1 MAIYTQKEFAALVN
15 MPPNR
20 LTIYK
25 NRGKINI
32 INHQVD
38 TADAI
43 NAAFLDKYRTRNVPK
58 QEITTTIVPKVVQT
72 KLAVDETLFVP
83 TENQSYSESE
93 RQLKYLDTLK
103 RKKEIEKLDIDIA
116 KKRGEVIPT
125 ELMSP
130 LVLQHNQSITTEY
143 KYVIDEFIRIF
154 SAKYRL
160 NVNEIAEITGKM
172 TQSLNKSV
180 DKATETTINSI
191 ESIVNEYAEKRGVGE
206 RN

>member
-1 MAIYTQKEFAALVN
+1 
-15 MPPNR
+15 
-20 LTIYK
+20 
-25 NRGKINI
+25 
-32 INHQVD
+32 
-38 TADAI
+38 
-43 NAAFLDKYRTRNVPK
+43 
-58 QEITTTIVPKVVQT
+58 
-72 KLAVDETLFVP
+72 
-83 TENQSYSESE
+83 
-93 RQLKYLDTLK
+93 
-103 RKKEIEKLDIDIA
+103 
-116 KKRGEVIPT
+116 
-125 ELMSP
+125 MSP